1 MEPGR
6 APWRLWFAI
15 KAEDGGAAV
24 LLFHNRVPRA
34 RPSNLGNLWASVT
47 CGPTAAQLPQMIP
60 RADQGRNGAAMK
72 RRYDL
77 LYALGA
83 LVSGPILAVG
93 LLRTGKW
100 RTDWRGRFGKT
111 APLPDDARRT
121 LLIHGVSVGEI
132 NATRELVTHL
142 TGPDG
147 PPVRVV
153 VSATTNT
160 GFARAQALYGD
171 LLPVV
176 RFPFDFSWMVSRFF
190 DAIRPDAVA
199 LMELEVWPNLAQIC
213 RIRGIPLAVI
223 NGRLSEGSFK
233 NYRRARPFLGSIFRT
248 LSLVGAQTEEYARR
262 FRALGTPPERITVTD
277 TMKWDTVR
285 LVDEVEGAE
294 RLGAA
299 LGIDPLRPLV
309 VAGSTGPGEEEMLL
323 SEKPEGLQ
331 LLLVPRKPERFEEV
345 ARLADGFVRRSER
358 PDGGS
363 GSPSPSDLYL
373 LDTMGELTKAYALA
387 QVAVV
392 GRSFVPMGGSDPIE
406 AVALGKPTVMGPH
419 HENFQDVVSAFVA
432 SGGIRITDVPMEAVK
447 SLLADPAA
455 RKELGEAGRKVIK
468 ERQGATA
475 RNAGLLQ
482 NLLRRKEEGDFR
494 PTPVRRR
501 VRRWLLSAF
510 LLYMAAGYLT
520 TAVDRVPVRDRMTP
534 STPLPPLDGTLLS
547 GVFSVHTDRSHD
559 ATGSREEVARAAV
572 AAGLDFVVI
581 GDHPPDDRKPGWAFW
596 DPVVLE
602 GVFIEGG
609 QELRSPEAGKILAVA
624 VDTTYRQWT
633 GDYASFVDM
642 LSREEATAFVVH
654 GRGPRGSE
662 RWVAPTV
669 EGVQGWEVLDISE
682 FASHRLRGLWGLYHA
697 LTLAAGTPLGLGD
710 EALLH
715 LMREGFNTP
724 TVAAYDSF
732 RIEAPLTAT
741 AGLNVHPKVRIG
753 SLLVPSYELFFRTL
767 VTHVAVEARRPS
779 GPPPDPAETRERLMV
794 GARSGAA
801 FVSLGGREEARGFR
815 MGVMTGDR
823 LQAGMGSTAV
833 LAEGS
838 LLRAGFVR
846 AGSGRGGALRGE
858 PDPDGSGPSASGPV
872 RSVGTGFA
880 QEGPAEAGAIGG
892 PARKLLYRI
901 LRDGREVVW
910 MSGGEMEWRP
920 TTPGIYRVEV
930 YRYAARIGNI
940 FFRLRPW
947 IFSNPVELLGSR

>member
-1 MEPGR
+1 
-6 APWRLWFAI
+6 
-15 KAEDGGAAV
+15 
-24 LLFHNRVPRA
+24 
-34 RPSNLGNLWASVT
+34 
-47 CGPTAAQLPQMIP
+47 
-60 RADQGRNGAAMK
+60 MK

-77 LYALGA
+77 LYALGT
-83 LVSGPILAVG
+83 LVSGPVLAVG

-100 RTDWRGRFGKT
+100 RTDWRGRFGR
-111 APLPDDARRT
+111 AHPLPDDTRPT

-132 NATRELVTHL
+132 NATRELVAHL
-142 TGPDG
+142 TGPG
-147 PPVRVV
+147 APPVRVV

-171 LLPVV
+171 RLPVV
-176 RFPFDFSWMVSRFF
+176 RFPFDFSWMVNRFF

-213 RIRGIPLAVI
+213 RIRGVPLAVI
-223 NGRLSEGSFK
+223 NGRLSDASFK
-233 NYRRARPFLGSIFRT
+233 NYRRARPFMGFVFRA
-248 LSLVGAQTEEYARR
+248 LSQVGAQTEEYARR

-294 RLGAA
+294 LLRAA
-299 LGIDPLRPLV
+299 LGIDPQRPLV
-309 VAGSTGPGEEEMLL
+309 VAGSTGPGEEGRLI
-323 SEKPEGLQ
+323 SEKPDGVQ

-345 ARLADGFVRRSER
+345 ARLAEGIVRRSER
-358 PDGGS
+358 PDGVT
-363 GSPSPSDLYL
+363 GSPSPTDLYL

-419 HENFQDVVSAFVA
+419 HENFRDVVSAFAA
-432 SGGIRITDVPMEAVK
+432 SGGIRITDDPMEAVK

-455 RKELGEAGRKVIK
+455 RKELGEAGRKVIR
-468 ERQGATA
+468 ERQGATE
-475 RNAGLLQ
+475 RNAA
-482 NLLRRKEEGDFR
+482 LLRDLLGRKEEGGFP
-494 PTPVRRR
+494 PTPIRGR
-501 VRRWLLSAF
+501 VRRWLLPTF

-520 TAVDRVPVRDRMTP
+520 TAVDRVPAQDGAPP
-534 STPLPPLDGTLLS
+534 SAPLPALDGSLLS
-547 GVFSVHTDRSHD
+547 GVFSVHTDRSRD

-581 GDHPPDDRKPGWAFW
+581 GDHPPDDRKPGWTFW
-596 DPVVLE
+596 DPVFLE
-602 GVFIEGG
+602 GVFVEGG
-609 QELRSPEAGKILAVA
+609 QELRSPGAGKILAVA
-624 VDTTYRQWT
+624 VDTTYRQWR

-642 LSREEATAFVVH
+642 LAREGATAFVVH

-662 RWVAPTV
+662 RWVAPSV
-669 EGVQGWEVLDISE
+669 EGIHGWEVLDISE
-682 FASHRLRGLWGLYHA
+682 FARHRLSGFWSLYHA

-710 EALLH
+710 QALLH
-715 LMREGFNTP
+715 LMREGFDTP

-732 RIEAPLTAT
+732 RVGASLTAT

-767 VTHVAVEARRPS
+767 VTHVAVEARHPS
-779 GPPPDPAETRERLMV
+779 APSADAAEARERLMAGV
-794 GARSGAA
+794 KGGAA

-846 AGSGRGGALRGE
+846 VGPGRDGALAGE
-858 PDPDGSGPSASGPV
+858 AHPDDAGESDSGPARSAETRSLLDGALAGEAHPDDAGESGSGPPRSAET
-872 RSVGTGFA
+872 RSVRDGA
-880 QEGPAEAGAIGG
+880 AEAGTTGE
-892 PARKLLYRI
+892 PTRKLLYRI
-901 LRDGREVVW
+901 LRDGREVAWV
-910 MSGGEMEWRP
+910 SGGEMEWRP
-920 TTPGIYRVEV
+920 TGPGVYRVEV
-930 YRYAARIGNI
+930 YRYAAR
-940 FFRLRPW
+940 L
-947 IFSNPVELLGSR
+947 